1 MMLHRCALLCL
12 GCTVV
17 IAYSGGYLSATRLLP
32 VGPMSIHSIVV
43 PRLKGA
49 FEIDVDYVCCELFNS
64 TNPPPP
70 DWEDHFP
77 GGVTDRPDTAP
88 AFNVTACVEICS
100 SLYYQGCKAAAV
112 CNKPLKQCFLK
123 TGKANPQPVIGDI
136 SFQIEV

>member
-1 MMLHRCALLCL
+1 MRHRCTLLCL
-12 GCTVV
+12 DCTLL
-17 IAYSGGYLSATRLLP
+17 IACFGGYLSATRLLP
-32 VGPMSIHSIVV
+32 VGTMSIAV

-49 FEIDVDYVCCELFNS
+49 LEIDVDYVCCELFNS

-77 GGVTDRPDTAP
+77 GGVTGRPDTAP

-100 SLYYQGCKAAAV
+100 SLYYQGCKAAV
-112 CNKPLKQCFLK
+112 WNKPLKQCFLK